1 MAPRGWTERK
11 AVRRTARALRY
22 SARIGTSRGLFHRWV
37 FLAGGADSELGDTR
51 ASYPAGMTTRP
62 TNGTARGVLQGS
74 TCLAGGTTK
83 PDACITP
90 ARNERTPGRAPA
102 KPDLLRRWLQ
112 PDRLRQ
118 ELPQQLTGDL
128 GALREQTVPLPE
140 PPAERQHVQGRRR
153 RSREEPA
160 NLPEQHVL
168 TVLRAG
174 EPARSV

>member
-1 MAPRGWTERK
+1 MAIPEPRSWRRGAGRSAKPSGERHEHYG
-11 AVRRTARALRY
+11 TAP
-22 SARIGTSRGLFHRWV
+22 RIGTSRGVFHRWV
-37 FLAGGADSELGDTR
+37 F
-51 ASYPAGMTTRP
+51 
-62 TNGTARGVLQGS
+62 
-74 TCLAGGTTK
+74 LAGGTTK

-102 KPDLLRRWLQ
+102 KSDPLRRWLQ

-140 PPAERQHVQGRRR
+140 PPAERHHVQGRRR

-160 NLPEQHVL
+160 NLREQHVL